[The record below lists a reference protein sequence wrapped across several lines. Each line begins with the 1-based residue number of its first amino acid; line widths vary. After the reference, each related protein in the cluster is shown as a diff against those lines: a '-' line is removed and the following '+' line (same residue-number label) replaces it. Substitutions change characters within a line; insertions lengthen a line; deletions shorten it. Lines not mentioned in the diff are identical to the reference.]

1 MEQNMFTAL
10 YIIRSNPAMLVF
22 SSNFVTILVQ
32 LVFWGFIGTIP
43 PRADFFPLQ
52 MFKRNIVSNLS

>member
-10 YIIRSNPAMLVF
+10 YIIRSNPAMLL
-22 SSNFVTILVQ
+22 FVTILVQ

-43 PRADFFPLQ
+43 PRGDFFPPQ

>member
-1 MEQNMFTAL
+1 MFTAL
-10 YIIRSNPAMLVF
+10 YIIRSNPAMLL
-22 SSNFVTILVQ
+22 FVTILVQ